1 MLGANDERPSTN
13 DEWENLVPEQPI
25 PEQDPVVT
33 KSYALHYVIAMVIL
47 MASLFW
53 ALWDEAYGQRPWKA
67 FQNEWKQRYTAFLKT
82 AESTSEK
89 SQKDVTQNP
98 EYQQLSQ
105 AYDQA
110 ATAAKPRRDELQ
122 KQIANLSAQVLAV
135 QSVFTDR
142 RAYVNALTYEME
154 TDASASGKQS
164 KQKEINEYKQQ
175 LATVEFPDGHRE
187 KYNFSQLEE
196 KYNALK
202 DERTKLNAELGE
214 VLKPV
219 TEAST
224 KMSAYINEHMVDLT
238 PGQIEGLKKKT
249 AEWDPKIVQI
259 NVADANIVDRC
270 ESCHMGIREPL
281 KLTAVSMEAKG
292 EKKPDEYANAFVSH
306 PEPELL
312 KTHDPD
318 KFGCSPCHQGNGR
331 ATTSV
336 EKAHGNYEHWLWPMF
351 PKPNVEAGCQTC
363 HAADMVLVS
372 GDVGWT
378 ISEGKDLFRQKGCMG
393 CHRYEGYDKEPEDLN
408 TVSQQIKQ
416 LEGQKKDNIKQAADL
431 MKQADAAESND
442 EANRLNDKA
451 IALKVSNSKMD
462 GRIQQLDFQA
472 HSLMQDQKKVG
483 PNLKDVRLK
492 LNKNWIPVWLKKPTD
507 FRPTTKMPNFR
518 LTDHQI
524 QAISAY
530 IWQSAFTDALPK
542 QKPGNAEH
550 GKELF
555 EARGCLACHS
565 IGDGD

>member
-1 MLGANDERPSTN
+1 MVQRVKSVVGRSSFVVGLRLRFDANDKRPSTN
-13 DEWENLVPEQPI
+13 DELENLVPEQPI

-33 KSYALHYVIAMVIL
+33 KSYALHYVVAMVIL

-53 ALWDEAYGQRPWKA
+53 ALWDEAYGQRPWKT

-82 AESTSEK
+82 AESKSEK

-110 ATAAKPRRDELQ
+110 AAAAKPRREELQ
-122 KQIANLSAQVLAV
+122 KQITDLSAQVLAV
-135 QSVFTDR
+135 QNVFTDK

-154 TDASASGKQS
+154 TDTSASGKQS
-164 KQKEINEYKQQ
+164 RQKEIDEYKQQ

-187 KYNFSQLEE
+187 KYTFSQLEE

-281 KLTAVSMEAKG
+281 KLTAASMEAKG

-351 PKPNVEAGCQTC
+351 PKQNVEAGCQTC
-363 HAADMVLVS
+363 HSADMVLVS

-416 LEGQKKDNIKQAADL
+416 LEGQKKDNIKTAADL

-462 GRIQQLDFQA
+462 GRIQQLDYQA

-483 PNLKDVRLK
+483 PNLKDIRLK

-530 IWQSAFTDALPK
+530 IWQSAFTDAAA
-542 QKPGNAEH
+542 QTET
-550 GKELF
+550 
-555 EARGCLACHS
+555 RQC
-565 IGDGD
+565 